1 MFFSGL
7 SLQEIIL
14 RLVAIVWAI
23 TFHEFCHAWVA
34 WKLGDKTAAYEG
46 RVSLNPLVHFDPVGA
61 FMLLFFRFG
70 WARPVPINSRYF
82 KNPRRDIALVAL
94 AGPAGNILT
103 AFVVALVWNMVSVFF
118 PGIFFD
124 NPVVASL
131 LSIMLWMNIGLASFN
146 LIPIP
151 PLDGSKILASFLPA
165 HALRSYLALEQYG
178 MFILVGLLMT
188 GILSSVMAPVALL
201 FHTLIMKL
209 AAMPFFLL

>member
-1 MFFSGL
+1 MLFSGL

-34 WKLGDKTAAYEG
+34 WKLGDRTAAYEG

-61 FMLLFFRFG
+61 LMLLFFRFG

-103 AFVVALVWNMVSVFF
+103 AFVVALIWNVTSVFF
-118 PGIFFD
+118 PSIFFH
-124 NPVVASL
+124 NSAVASL
-131 LSIMLWMNIGLASFN
+131 LSIMLWMNI
-146 LIPIP
+146 
-151 PLDGSKILASFLPA
+151 
-165 HALRSYLALEQYG
+165 H
-178 MFILVGLLMT
+178 
-188 GILSSVMAPVALL
+188 
-201 FHTLIMKL
+201 
-209 AAMPFFLL
+209 